1 VASLVGS
8 QLPDVELQAT
18 DGSSVNLGK
27 LSGTSIVF
35 CYPFTGR
42 PGHPNPPGWDDIPSA
57 HGSTP
62 QVLAFST
69 LYHDFE
75 TFHVKVF
82 GLSFLSPEWQKDFAT
97 RHALPFLLLSD
108 ETQLFSNAL
117 QLERFI
123 AGSQTFL
130 TRRSMIIDN
139 GIIKHD
145 VFPVVQAKQNAE
157 DTLAVLR
164 KRVWTE

>member
-1 VASLVGS
+1 MASLLGS
-8 QLPDVELQAT
+8 QLPDVGLQAT

-42 PGHPNPPGWDDIPSA
+42 PDHPNPPGWDDIPGA

-62 QVLAFST
+62 QVLAFSM
-69 LYHDFE
+69 LYRNFE
-75 TFHVKVF
+75 TLHVKVF
-82 GLSFLSPEWQKDFAT
+82 GLSFLSPEWQKDFAA

-108 ETQLFSNAL
+108 ETQRFSNAL

-123 AGSQTFL
+123 AGSQTYL
-130 TRRSMIIDN
+130 TRRSMIIEN
-139 GIIKHD
+139 GTIKHD
-145 VFPVVQAKQNAE
+145 VFPVLHPEQNAA
-157 DTLAVLR
+157 DTFALL
-164 KRVWTE
+164 KP